1 MTILMWLFVIIWAIF
16 FVLYLAGMIMAGVKH
31 GLGGMINTLLG
42 LMAFAICSLIYWG
55 ILIFLDI
62 QFNFLHWF

>member
-16 FVLYLAGMIMAGVKH
+16 FVLYLVGMILAGVKH
-31 GLGGMINTLLG
+31 GLGGVIHTLLG